1 MATLVNVLKEEIVRL
16 ARKEIRKHAAEAA
29 KLTTQVE
36 RDVTA
41 LKRQV
46 QDLQRKL
53 SAPQTQDGPKQT
65 TSKKTG
71 SKKTGSKKTAAKS
84 RTGKA
89 AGAASTPAVQQSA
102 RTPFSS
108 AGLKAS
114 RERVGLSADNYGK
127 LIGVSGLSIYNW
139 ESGKARPRESNIAAL
154 TTIKGIGKR
163 EAAKRLE
170 ALAKPEASEGEA
182 AGGS

>member
-53 SAPQTQDGPKQT
+53 SAPQAQDGPKQT
-65 TSKKTG
+65 T

-89 AGAASTPAVQQSA
+89 AGAASTPAAQQSA

-108 AGLKAS
+108 ASLKAS

-154 TTIKGIGKR
+154 MTIKGIGKR

>member
-71 SKKTGSKKTAAKS
+71 SKKTAAKS

-89 AGAASTPAVQQSA
+89 AGAASTPAAQQSA

-154 TTIKGIGKR
+154 MTIKGIGKR

>member
-71 SKKTGSKKTAAKS
+71 SKKTAAKS

-89 AGAASTPAVQQSA
+89 AGAASTPTAQQSA

-114 RERVGLSADNYGK
+114 RERLGLSADNYGK

-154 TTIKGIGKR
+154 MTIKGIGKR

>member
-71 SKKTGSKKTAAKS
+71 SKKTAAKS

-89 AGAASTPAVQQSA
+89 AGAASTPAAQQSA

-114 RERVGLSADNYGK
+114 RERLGLSADNYGK

-154 TTIKGIGKR
+154 MTIKGIGKR

>member
-71 SKKTGSKKTAAKS
+71 SKKTAAKS

-89 AGAASTPAVQQSA
+89 AGAASTPAAQQSA

-114 RERVGLSADNYGK
+114 RERLGLSADNYGK